1 MVDQHVSQAD
11 DPDAASP
18 LRDAGPL
25 RVLLLSGTFER
36 VHYALAIATTAAAL
50 DRPVTLF
57 VTLAG
62 LRAFL
67 TEDAAGRPGWA
78 GLPLGAELAEPGL
91 SDGEALDGRY
101 RARGIGG
108 FEELLEGCGALGV
121 EIMICEM
128 GLRGLALDATRL
140 RRDLPIRA
148 GGLATLLAKGGQLV
162 VL

>member
-1 MVDQHVSQAD
+1 
-11 DPDAASP
+11 
-18 LRDAGPL
+18 
-25 RVLLLSGTFER
+25 
-36 VHYALAIATTAAAL
+36 
-50 DRPVTLF
+50 
-57 VTLAG
+57 
-62 LRAFL
+62 
-67 TEDAAGRPGWA
+67 
-78 GLPLGAELAEPGL
+78 L
-91 SDGEALDGRY
+91 SDGEALDTRY